1 MPEAFAT
8 SLRAARLGYIA
19 PGAAPG
25 EPWAMNQFSRSLMI
39 TIVAAIGATACA
51 TAEPYDQFQPPGM
64 RKSYHSLKSGYMNST
79 RGREV
84 QTTPLADT
92 LVDGS
97 V

>member
-1 MPEAFAT
+1 
-8 SLRAARLGYIA
+8 
-19 PGAAPG
+19 
-25 EPWAMNQFSRSLMI
+25 MNQFARSLII
-39 TIVAAIGATACA
+39 TIVAALGATACA
-51 TAEPYDQFQPPGM
+51 TTEPYDQFQTPAM
-64 RKSYHSLKSGYMNST
+64 RKSYHSLKSGYLNST